1 MDRMDRNE
9 YRSALLKHYRDALV
23 QPVSDEVNRLA
34 MLDFCG
40 HYEKREP
47 WRVGP
52 FRIVPEMTFCKKT
65 EWRDP
70 YEIGWRSG
78 FLFNPSLIEKDGDL
92 YLFYRAAPR
101 KETLCSRIGLAI
113 YREGK
118 GWEDFP
124 GNPVI
129 YPTEENELLS
139 VEDPKVYRIGERFV
153 MFYNGIFSPT
163 DGEKKRYCA
172 DPRMTVGVDMMCAVS
187 EDLIH
192 WEKTGTVVPRGI
204 TGLWVKAAV
213 IPRDEHGNAVK
224 IGGDYLMFLSEGCRG
239 RQMVGYSADL
249 LRWDFEERTYLD
261 TSSIGRLYEVAC
273 VAAPTDSDELC
284 MDFFCDKNGHYAAGQ
299 ARFLRSDPFHQI
311 QVEEGGSLSWGG
323 VLKRNGKW
331 ITMQGWD
338 AKNGDNELYFY
349 ESVL

>member
-1 MDRMDRNE
+1 MDKNE
-9 YRSALLKHYRDALV
+9 YRLALLKHYRDALV

-52 FRIVPEMTFCKKT
+52 FHIVPEMTFRKT
-65 EWRDP
+65 EEWRDP

-92 YLFYRAAPR
+92 YVFYRAAPR
-101 KETLCSRIGLAI
+101 KETLCSRIGLAV
-113 YREGK
+113 YRDGR
-118 GWEDFP
+118 GWEDCAE
-124 GNPVI
+124 NPVI
-129 YPTEENELLS
+129 LPTEEDELLS
-139 VEDPKVYRIGERFV
+139 VEDPKVYRVGDRFV
-153 MFYNGIFSPT
+153 MFYNGIFAPSE
-163 DGEKKRYCA
+163 GEKRQYGA
-172 DPRMTVGVDMMCAVS
+172 HPAMNIGVDMKCAVS
-187 EDLIH
+187 SDLIR
-192 WEKTGTVVPRGI
+192 WKKMGRVVPREL

-213 IPRDEHGNAVK
+213 IPRNEHGDAVK
-224 IGGDYLMFLSEGCRG
+224 LGGEYLMFLSEGCHG
-239 RQMVGYSADL
+239 KQIVGHSPDL
-249 LRWDFEERTYLD
+249 LRWTFEERTYLD

-273 VAAPTDSDELC
+273 VAAPDGSDELC

-299 ARFLRSDPFHQI
+299 ARFLRSEPFRQLQI
-311 QVEEGGSLSWGG
+311 EEGGSLSWGG

-349 ESVL
+349 ETDE